1 MVSNMQIKQM
11 KDESYLDNM
20 EVNNESFEI
29 FKKKK
34 NLKTEKTHSLIL

>member
-29 FKKKK
+29 LKK
-34 NLKTEKTHSLIL
+34 TTT